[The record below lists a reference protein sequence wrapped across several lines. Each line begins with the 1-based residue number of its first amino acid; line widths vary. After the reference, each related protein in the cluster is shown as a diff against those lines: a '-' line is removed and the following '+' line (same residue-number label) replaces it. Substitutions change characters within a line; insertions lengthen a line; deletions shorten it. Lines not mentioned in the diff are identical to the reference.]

1 MEEQKEQIVEFELSA
16 EEVRNLSGPRT
27 VRVTVTTPT
36 PPKKPTRRIWR
47 SPFAL
52 AGAGTV
58 LCLALG
64 AGYGIGLSKPPA
76 PTQALPIP
84 APVEVSAK
92 PLVVDEPPLRV
103 RNPFDKREVF
113 EFPAGTTEKD
123 AHDAVADM
131 LLQRAAE
138 RQALYDARHSK
149 RRRST

>member
-1 MEEQKEQIVEFELSA
+1 MEEQKEQTLEFELSA
-16 EEVRNLSGPRT
+16 DEVRNLSGPRT
-27 VRVTVTTPT
+27 APVTVTAPS
-36 PPKKPTRRIWR
+36 PPNKPARRIWR

-76 PTQALPIP
+76 PVQALVEPT
-84 APVEVSAK
+84 PVEVTAER
-92 PLVVDEPPLRV
+92 LVVDEPPVRV
-103 RNPFDKREVF
+103 SNPFDKSEVF
-113 EFPAGTTEKD
+113 EFPAGTTEQE

-131 LLQRAAE
+131 LFQRAAE
-138 RQALYDARHSK
+138 RQALYDAKHSK